1 MLAIRKV
8 EMIDLSEDEIRRKE
22 EAMARLIF
30 TAAQRKLRNRHS
42 PLRLVKHLRRKGL
55 NGNVDGEEK

>member
-8 EMIDLSEDEIRRKE
+8 EMIDLDEDEIRRKE

-30 TAAQRKLRNRHS
+30 SAAQRKLRNKQPPPFPKTS
-42 PLRLVKHLRRKGL
+42 
-55 NGNVDGEEK
+55 E